1 MVRFHKAVVG
11 LLLSSSGLVTAAT
24 EPCAQVAEEQR
35 KQKAGNPNATNFTVS
50 AELAHACLTSVPFK
64 SNDSLQLI
72 DGLKY
77 FWDWQTTKDFLKNPP
92 QGYAVPGTDLEGG
105 IAKIRQKAASNG
117 YKNEFEFQFEL
128 DALVRT
134 VHDGHFNLAMDLIT
148 TFAFTRSDIGS
159 LVSLSDDGKNLP
171 KIYSLNDLQGRSM
184 NASALKTIDGQDATE
199 WMKKF
204 SFSGFFQDPDALYN
218 GMLFNLPLT
227 RVSGTGGFF
236 TSRGLYTSTK
246 MSVTFENGTTKEFG
260 HTATSTADFSGVK
273 DGNTFYEKFCSGKQ
287 QATAAS
293 LKDYEYTAYRDHR
306 FLTANPISS
315 PPFPLAQRTV
325 PPVTPL
331 RESMD
336 GAAAGYFLE
345 GKDSKVAVLNL
356 RSFVGAAEN
365 NDPLWDFSYTVT
377 KFLED
382 CRKAGKEK
390 LIVDVSGNRGG
401 TIFLGYDTF
410 KQFLPTGRIETPF
423 NLRAIEQFDIIGTKV
438 NYLLKHPRDP
448 KAPAAEEMRDDIFDT
463 NSYVDPNGRKYRSW
477 DSYFGPET
485 VEAGNFSRLAIWDFH
500 NIPMSLKAGGLVVS
514 GYGNRSHVAPQAFR
528 KENIVLVT
536 DGICASTCAIFSD
549 LMNRNGIKSI
559 AVGGQP
565 RTGRMQAVGGVKGT
579 QVLTFRELWSIAE
592 LVIKKYSTPRE
603 QRELEKTQLGQM
615 YNKGKY
621 VLSRLL
627 NNGAGGR
634 VNYRNAVFTDDR
646 KRVPRQFVYEPAHCR
661 MFLTK
666 DALLDVKRWWG
677 AVANSWWG
685 DKGRCIEGST

>member
-1 MVRFHKAVVG
+1 
-11 LLLSSSGLVTAAT
+11 
-24 EPCAQVAEEQR
+24 
-35 KQKAGNPNATNFTVS
+35 
-50 AELAHACLTSVPFK
+50 
-64 SNDSLQLI
+64 
-72 DGLKY
+72 
-77 FWDWQTTKDFLKNPP
+77 
-92 QGYAVPGTDLEGG
+92 
-105 IAKIRQKAASNG
+105 
-117 YKNEFEFQFEL
+117 
-128 DALVRT
+128 
-134 VHDGHFNLAMDLIT
+134 
-148 TFAFTRSDIGS
+148 
-159 LVSLSDDGKNLP
+159 
-171 KIYSLNDLQGRSM
+171 M

-236 TSRGLYTSTK
+236 TSRGLYTGTK

-293 LKDYEYTAYRDHR
+293 LTDYEHTAFRDHR
-306 FLTANPISS
+306 FLTANPISY

-410 KQFLPTGRIETPF
+410 KQVSQSVARYPSRYPKA
-423 NLRAIEQFDIIGTKV
+423 NR
-438 NYLLKHPRDP
+438 LKH
-448 KAPAAEEMRDDIFDT
+448 
-463 NSYVDPNGRKYRSW
+463 S
-477 DSYFGPET
+477 
-485 VEAGNFSRLAIWDFH
+485 FSQQAKLKPPSTSVLLSSSTSLELRLTTSLSTLAIQ
-500 NIPMSLKAGGLVVS
+500 
-514 GYGNRSHVAPQAFR
+514 RPQ
-528 KENIVLVT
+528 L
-536 DGICASTCAIFSD
+536 
-549 LMNRNGIKSI
+549 
-559 AVGGQP
+559 
-565 RTGRMQAVGGVKGT
+565 
-579 QVLTFRELWSIAE
+579 
-592 LVIKKYSTPRE
+592 
-603 QRELEKTQLGQM
+603 QR
-615 YNKGKY
+615 
-621 VLSRLL
+621 R
-627 NNGAGGR
+627 
-634 VNYRNAVFTDDR
+634 
-646 KRVPRQFVYEPAHCR
+646 
-661 MFLTK
+661 
-666 DALLDVKRWWG
+666 
-677 AVANSWWG
+677 
-685 DKGRCIEGST
+685 